1 MESIVKFEFALEK
14 HHKKLKSKASGFY
27 FPLDKKYEMDDE
39 EAFDDYQTNMILNNA
54 RLYNTEEK
62 KNFNASMQDIMN
74 FRTELFSG
82 TSEPHTKEKL
92 PENTDEDEE
101 EMLVDVLDKYNK
113 IIFYNEEQK
122 LKLGKQ
128 NIITKTKSAMDFS
141 KNDLDEHFSNISPLL
156 TYSQKKNKKLKNT
169 GQGQIKNDLIT
180 QLSRIDSFSLP
191 RTASKI
197 KMYKFEN
204 DKNK

>member
-27 FPLDKKYEMDDE
+27 FPMDKKYEMDDE
-39 EAFDDYQTNMILNNA
+39 EAFDDYQTNLILHNA

-62 KNFNASMQDIMN
+62 KTFNANMQDIIN
-74 FRTELFSG
+74 LRTEFFSG

-92 PENTDEDEE
+92 HVITDEDD

-122 LKLGKQ
+122 MKLGKQ
-128 NIITKTKSAMDFS
+128 NIITKTKSATDFT

-156 TYSQKKNKKLKNT
+156 TYSQKKNKKLINPV
-169 GQGQIKNDLIT
+169 QGQNPKNDLIT

-191 RTASKI
+191 RSASKI
-197 KMYKFEN
+197 KMYKFEHE
-204 DKNK
+204 KK